1 MPASGKFGPLFKLMK
16 QVNAVNRFRVVG
28 CVSLALLL
36 ACVCVGQKNK
46 KAQPN
51 SPGGLKGKVRVESGL
66 SAEGVAVAGRADE
79 REVAHTLT
87 DSNGRFEID
96 NLAPGRYSITFR
108 KQGLRSAE
116 IKDFE
121 ISANKVRSLG
131 DRVYLPVDEGS
142 IAFLKGSVFTAAG
155 RSVEGARVELA
166 RVLSDGSAQKIDGRV
181 TNEAGEF
188 TFRLATAAARYR
200 VTARLGNAPP
210 VSKEIDI
217 EGAAVFRIALSL
229 APPAP

>member
-1 MPASGKFGPLFKLMK
+1 MK
-16 QVNAVNRFRVVG
+16 QVKVMNRFRVVG
-28 CVSLALLL
+28 CVGLALLL

-46 KAQPN
+46 KEQPN

-66 SAEGVAVAGRADE
+66 SAEGVAVTVRADE

-116 IKDFE
+116 IKDCE

-131 DRVYLPVDEGS
+131 VRVYLPEDEGS
-142 IAFLKGSVFTAAG
+142 IAFLKGSVFTAEG
-155 RSVEGARVELA
+155 RGVEGARVELA
-166 RVLSDGSAQKIDGRV
+166 RVLADGSAQKIDGRV
-181 TNEAGEF
+181 TNDLGEF
-188 TFRLATAAARYR
+188 SFRLTPGAARYR
-200 VTARLGNAPP
+200 VTARYGSLPP
-210 VSKEIDI
+210 VSKEVEI
-217 EGAAVFRIALSL
+217 EGAAVFRVALSL
-229 APPAP
+229 GQPAP

>member
-1 MPASGKFGPLFKLMK
+1 MK
-16 QVNAVNRFRVVG
+16 QVYVINRFKVAGVVAW
-28 CVSLALLL
+28 ALLL

-46 KAQPN
+46 KPQTN
-51 SPGGLKGKVRVESGL
+51 SPGGLKGKVRVESGATADGI
-66 SAEGVAVAGRADE
+66 SVIVRAEE
-79 REVAHTLT
+79 REVARTTT
-87 DSNGRFEID
+87 DSSGRFEID
-96 NLAPGRYSITFR
+96 NLAPGRYSITFH
-108 KQGLRSAE
+108 KQGLRTAE
-116 IKDFE
+116 LKDYE
-121 ISANKVRSLG
+121 INAGKIRSLG